1 MNESDAMLLKLIKE
15 DFDRNMSNEL
25 NNPQELKEEERRKYF
40 RHSHQ
45 GKHDANISN

>member
-1 MNESDAMLLKLIKE
+1 MNESDAMLLKLINE
-15 DFDRNMSNEL
+15 NFDINMSNEL
-25 NNPQELKEEERRKYF
+25 NDLWELKEEEGRKYF